1 MAAGESDMSEKRRAI
16 RKDVATDLPVTD
28 VNTGRVVGELVNISS
43 AGFMLFAATPLAP
56 HSVFQLS
63 LQIPKPVRGIDTLY
77 FGAECLWCSPADR
90 PDRYWIGFHLIDIS
104 QQEHEALEYFV
115 ESV

>member
-1 MAAGESDMSEKRRAI
+1 MSEMRRAI
-16 RKDVATDLPVTD
+16 RKDVATELPVTD
-28 VNTGRVVGELVNISS
+28 VNTGQVVGELVNISS

-63 LQIPKPVRGIDTLY
+63 LRMPRPVHGIDTLY

-90 PDRYWIGFHLIDIS
+90 PERYWAGFHLIDIS
-104 QQEHEALEYFV
+104 QQEHEVLEYFV